1 MSTIHIPVLVDEVLR
16 FINFEKGVLVDCT
29 FGGGGH
35 TKIILDSFGGISV
48 IGIDQDED
56 AVGKGLE
63 LKRIYGHRL
72 KLYRENFRNVDLVL
86 KQEGL
91 ESVNFFLLD
100 LGVSSD
106 LLADEERGFSFMK
119 SGPLDMRMDKSSEI
133 TAAFVVNTYP
143 KERLAD
149 LFYKYGEETLSRRIA
164 KAIVEYRKKKKIE
177 TTDELAKIIK
187 GCAPKRQK
195 IHPATRVFQAL
206 RIYINDELGALEEFL
221 SKSLNFLTS
230 GGRIGVITF
239 HSLEDRMVKNFFR
252 LKEKEGVLKVLT
264 KKPITPS
271 EQEIKF
277 NPRSRSSKLRV
288 GEKI

>member
-35 TKIILDSFGGISV
+35 TKIILDSFEGISV

-63 LKRIYGHRL
+63 LKSIYGHRL

>member
-1 MSTIHIPVLVDEVLR
+1 MSTVHIPVLVDEVLR
-16 FINFEKGVLVDCT
+16 LINFEKGILVDCT

-35 TKIILDSFGGISV
+35 AKVILDNFNGISI

-56 AVGKGLE
+56 AIRRGLE
-63 LKRIYGHRL
+63 LKNIYGDRL

-86 KQEGL
+86 KREGL
-91 ESVNFFLLD
+91 DSVKFFLLD

-106 LLADEERGFSFMK
+106 LLSDEERGFSFMK

-143 KERLAD
+143 RERLAHV
-149 LFYKYGEETLSRRIA
+149 FYKYGEERFSRRIA
-164 KAIVEYRKKKKIE
+164 KAIVEYRKRKRIE
-177 TTDELAKIIK
+177 TTDELAKILIE
-187 GCAPKRQK
+187 CVPKKQK

-221 SKSLNFLTS
+221 SKCLDFLTP
-230 GGRIGVITF
+230 GGRIAVISF
-239 HSLEDRMVKNFFR
+239 HSLEDRIVKNFF
-252 LKEKEGVLKVLT
+252 KSKDKEGVLKILT
-264 KKPITPS
+264 KKPITPLGR
-271 EQEIKF
+271 EIKF
-277 NPRSRSSKLRV
+277 NPKARSSKLRV